1 MNIYTYMYT
10 HVRMHMHARTDTH
23 MHMLNIAKHQ
33 VQNLEHIL
41 AAHGS
46 GWSEGEKNGYD
57 WFNGTKAA
65 TLLVFLILIPLSCF
79 FQNTHLCCI
88 CEIMMI

>member
-57 WFNGTKAA
+57 
-65 TLLVFLILIPLSCF
+65 
-79 FQNTHLCCI
+79 
-88 CEIMMI
+88 